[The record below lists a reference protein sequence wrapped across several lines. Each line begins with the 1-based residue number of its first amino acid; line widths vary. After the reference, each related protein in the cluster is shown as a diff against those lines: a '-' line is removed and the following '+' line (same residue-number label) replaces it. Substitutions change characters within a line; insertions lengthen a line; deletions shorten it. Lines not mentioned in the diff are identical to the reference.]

1 MAKKATKPVF
11 RVGLLGESPNDT
23 KAVARLL
30 GPRYGGQVE
39 FFTLVRNVTG
49 DNLDTQGAFRQLR
62 RDYQSERP
70 NLVVVIRDLDALET
84 DKAQLRQ
91 RQAYF
96 RKVAKQVGGKKKA
109 VYLLNIYS
117 IEALIAAHIE
127 RFNEY
132 YSSACRIEG
141 DVMHIEKPV
150 ELLKE
155 ATRHC
160 KKQYLEGNCGTLLAL
175 VNYEVLLSNCRY
187 FQAFDTELR
196 SKLPTPPTEPEIA
209 A

>member
-1 MAKKATKPVF
+1 MAKKVIKPVF

-23 KAVARLL
+23 KAVEKLL
-30 GPRYGGQVE
+30 TPRYGGLVE

-49 DNLDTQGAFRQLR
+49 DNLVEAGTFKQLR
-62 RDYQSERP
+62 REYQYERP

-84 DKAQLRQ
+84 DKAQLRN
-91 RQAYF
+91 RKAYF
-96 RKVAKQVGGKKKA
+96 RKVAKQVGGKEKA

-132 YSSACRIEG
+132 YGAACRIEG
-141 DVMHIEKPV
+141 DVMHLEKPV

-155 ATRHC
+155 TTKHC
-160 KKQYLEGNCGTLLAL
+160 KKQYLEGNCGNLLAL
-175 VNYEVLLSNCRY
+175 VNYQMLLNNCRY
-187 FQAFDTELR
+187 FQAFDTDLR
-196 SKLPTPPTEPEIA
+196 AKMPAAPLKLEVAP
-209 A
+209 